1 MIELR
6 IFNTLVRFFIM
17 MKNSK
22 TKYYSFSIYH
32 FHEGIENK
40 GLRCQIFWDFPL
52 YSGHKNLLIRKQLFF
67 NVCTV
72 EPLIVATLEDP
83 A

>member
-22 TKYYSFSIYH
+22 TKYYSFSIYQ

-40 GLRCQIFWDFPL
+40 GLRCQVFWDFPL
-52 YSGHKNLLIRKQLFF
+52 YSGHAGTRICWLENSCFLMFVLLTATFIFVLF
-67 NVCTV
+67 
-72 EPLIVATLEDP
+72 
-83 A
+83 